1 MQIAKKKKKRQYK
14 NMRYIKGFKEN
25 LNTAWTKEWA
35 SKVRMNNR
43 QKPNSR
49 YNLKNIDISD
59 ETLM

>member
-1 MQIAKKKKKRQYK
+1 
-14 NMRYIKGFKEN
+14 MRYIKGFKEN